1 MDNLNYS
8 SVGIPTTKSLILDI
22 NPWRMNMGNKKVK
35 FRHPLPEDGDNSM
48 IYEIVEDNGNRCMI
62 RPLGTGLPYPP
73 IITVLTKDLVEVKES

>member
-1 MDNLNYS
+1 MDNLDYS
-8 SVGIPTTKSLILDI
+8 SVGIPTTKSLILNI
-22 NPWRMNMGNKKVK
+22 NPWRMNMGNKLVK

-48 IYEIVEDNGNRCMI
+48 IYEIVEDNGDRCMI